1 MARFTNI
8 KCGNCNYSFT
18 GGYASG
24 RKSILGESKVE
35 CPKCFVINSTSS
47 KPYSQFSL
55 WNLILFWFGRI
66 TSTLILGLIYGGILG
81 YMISLLFDSSSTD
94 SYIFSGLT
102 IGVIGNM
109 IYSYF
114 NIKEEINEAEKQEVK
129 FDSPELVKEKLTIK
143 ASAKAQ
149 TAKEYYLRGN
159 AKSALENYDGA
170 IADYNKAIDLDINYA
185 SAYYERGQ
193 LRMDLKMYKQGVEDF
208 AKVKELRGWYR
219 C

>member
-1 MARFTNI
+1 MARYTNI

-18 GGYASG
+18 GGYTPG
-24 RKSILGESKVE
+24 RKSILGASKVE

-66 TSTLILGLIYGGILG
+66 TSTLILGLMYGGIFG
-81 YMISLLFDSSSTD
+81 YLISLLFDSSSTD
-94 SYIFSGLT
+94 SYIFVGLT
-102 IGVIGNM
+102 IGVIGNI
-109 IYSYF
+109 IYNYF
-114 NIKEEINEAEKQEVK
+114 KIEVEKDEAEKQEAK

-149 TAKEYYLRGN
+149 TAEEYYLRGK

-170 IADYNKAIDLDINYA
+170 IADYTKAIDLDINYA
-185 SAYYERGQ
+185 PAYYERGQ

-208 AKVKELRGWYR
+208 TKVKEIKG
-219 C
+219 